1 MKKILLIISLFCGL
15 PGYGQALVGNQIATQ
30 LKVTSYGSIQ
40 NALVSLP
47 DDYNTTKINYPLI
60 IFLHGL
66 GEIGSKP
73 ADLAKLNNQGLPYVI
88 AKGGKV
94 EAVNPVDKKLY
105 KFIVISPQH
114 WAWTTPPENI
124 DYILKTIGKTYRIDT
139 NRVYITGLSAGG
151 LGVITAVTYS
161 QALTNKITAIVPMS
175 PAAPDTTFTKRFKFF
190 TQSKTGAWFLAG
202 NNGDQPYLTNSKQY
216 NDSIN
221 KYYPGG
227 SKVSTFN
234 GNHCCWMN
242 IYNPSHRVDG
252 MNIYEWM
259 LTRSR
264 NDTTILD
271 PPKPPSHE
279 ICIGQADSIK
289 KIILLMKNGSYREYD
304 SVSMI
309 IPTVQLELQ

>member
-1 MKKILLIISLFCGL
+1 MKAILTFLLVFLGL
-15 PGYGQALVGNQIATQ
+15 SGYCQTLVGNQIAAQ
-30 LKVTSYGSIQ
+30 LKVTSYGSVQ

-47 DDYNTTKINYPLI
+47 DDYNSTKANYPLI

-88 AKGGKV
+88 AKGGKI
-94 EAVNPVDKKLY
+94 EAVNPIDKKLY

-139 NRVYITGLSAGG
+139 NRIYITGLSAGG

-161 QALTNKITAIVPMS
+161 QALTNRITAIVPMS
-175 PAAPDTTFTKRFKFF
+175 PAAPEDAVLKKFPYFKEA
-190 TQSKTGAWFLAG
+190 KTSAWFFSGDKDPG
-202 NNGDQPYLTNSKQY
+202 NYTANARRY

-221 KYYPGG
+221 KYNPGG
-227 SKVSTFN
+227 SKVTLFS
-234 GNHCCWMN
+234 GGHCCWAS
-242 IYNPSHRVDG
+242 IYNPTYRVDG
-252 MNIYEWM
+252 MNIYEYM
-259 LTRSR
+259 LTKSRS
-264 NDTTILD
+264 DTTPPH

-289 KIILLMKNGSYREYD
+289 KIIVLMKDGSYREFD
-304 SVSMI
+304 SMHMT
-309 IPTVQLELQ
+309 IPTIQLELQ